1 MIILTPL
8 PSWSLFS
15 CSSSTTPF
23 VHPSPFIVHRL
34 KSILLLLSENE
45 QFVRRRTPPVYLF
58 TSIRQTNCET
68 GSLSFLRSNRD
79 DSIQTSD
86 DGLTNT
92 QSQPGSLGKTVDFIE
107 TFEDMPQPI
116 LRNTFSGIFYKNRSI
131 SRLPPYN
138 RM

>member
-107 TFEDMPQPI
+107 SSKICLNPSSEIPFPVSSTKIEVYPG
-116 LRNTFSGIFYKNRSI
+116 SS
-131 SRLPPYN
+131 SV
-138 RM
+138 